1 MATTN
6 NTAPPKAHSPLPLPA
21 DLDRKHLRVETS
33 LQAIRRRVEA
43 AAFAAVIGASAARH
57 EVADL
62 KLFHSLSLLG
72 DRLMEELAKLDELI
86 HDQQYQAPRTR
97 EAP

>member
-1 MATTN
+1 MAICPN
-6 NTAPPKAHSPLPLPA
+6 PV
-21 DLDRKHLRVETS
+21 RVEAS

-43 AAFAAVIGASAARH
+43 AACAAVIGASAARH

-62 KLFHSLSLLG
+62 KLFHALSLLG
-72 DRLMEELAKLDELI
+72 DRLMDELAKLDELI
-86 HDQQYQAPRTR
+86 HTQQYKAPR